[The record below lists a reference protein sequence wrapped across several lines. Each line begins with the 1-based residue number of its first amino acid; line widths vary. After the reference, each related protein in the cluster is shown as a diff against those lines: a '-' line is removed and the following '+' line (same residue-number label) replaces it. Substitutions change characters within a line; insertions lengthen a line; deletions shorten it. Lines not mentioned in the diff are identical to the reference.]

1 MKIKCDLIMR
11 MVLVVLAV
19 ALLLIVCF
27 GSNQAAPAL
36 AEGDTVE
43 IYLTNPHKFGNRD
56 AYNEFLSSIYFGSYE
71 QIGGNMIKSGLPKRM
86 LGLTLIIL
94 AIMLLAVLIAFG
106 LLRIYE
112 DKLTVETI
120 VT

>member
-1 MKIKCDLIMR
+1 MR

-43 IYLTNPHKFGNRD
+43 ISD
-56 AYNEFLSSIYFGSYE
+56 
-71 QIGGNMIKSGLPKRM
+71 
-86 LGLTLIIL
+86 
-94 AIMLLAVLIAFG
+94 
-106 LLRIYE
+106 
-112 DKLTVETI
+112 
-120 VT
+120 

>member
-1 MKIKCDLIMR
+1 
-11 MVLVVLAV
+11 
-19 ALLLIVCF
+19 
-27 GSNQAAPAL
+27 
-36 AEGDTVE
+36 
-43 IYLTNPHKFGNRD
+43 
-56 AYNEFLSSIYFGSYE
+56 
-71 QIGGNMIKSGLPKRM
+71 MIKSGLPKRM